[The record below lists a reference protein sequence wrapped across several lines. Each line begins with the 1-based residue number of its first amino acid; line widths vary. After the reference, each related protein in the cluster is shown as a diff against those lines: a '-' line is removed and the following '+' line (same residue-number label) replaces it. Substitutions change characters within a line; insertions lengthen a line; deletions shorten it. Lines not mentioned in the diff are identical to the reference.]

1 MWIVEAE
8 ATNKNDWLERYAN
21 ASHRKYI
28 ANSNMDE
35 EQSYSLKVCLFYNT
49 EIFEEFSV
57 DFTNIFCIV
66 CFPYA

>member
-8 ATNKNDWLERYAN
+8 ATNKNDWLERY
-21 ASHRKYI
+21 

-57 DFTNIFCIV
+57 DFTNFFCIV